1 MDYSDLFILL
11 ATGIITGLI
20 NIVAGGGSTLS
31 LPVLLFL
38 GLDSATAN
46 GTNRLGIMIQNIAAI
61 SGFQKDKLNEFSL
74 SFKLA
79 LFTLPG
85 AIIGALAAVE
95 ISDLWFKRILGVV
108 MILIVLT
115 LFIPPVPKGA
125 DQKQEQQNN
134 WKLYFSLFG
143 IGFYGGFIQAGVG
156 FLLMA
161 ALFHLLRI
169 TLIKV
174 NIHKVFIILLFN
186 IPAFLLFLA
195 ADKVAWLPGIVLA
208 AGNAT
213 GGWLSA
219 RISVKKGD
227 RFIKYALASI
237 IILMAVKLII

>member
-1 MDYSDLFILL
+1 MDYSDLIILL

-61 SGFQKDKLNEFSL
+61 SGFQQDKLNEFRL

-85 AIIGALAAVE
+85 AIIGAIAAVE

-115 LFIPPVPKGA
+115 LFIPPVPDGVN
-125 DQKQEQQNN
+125 QKQEKRKN
-134 WKLYFSLFG
+134 WLLYISLFG

-161 ALFHLLRI
+161 ALFHLLSI

-186 IPAFLLFLA
+186 IPAFLLFMA

-227 RFIKYALASI
+227 RFIKYALAFI